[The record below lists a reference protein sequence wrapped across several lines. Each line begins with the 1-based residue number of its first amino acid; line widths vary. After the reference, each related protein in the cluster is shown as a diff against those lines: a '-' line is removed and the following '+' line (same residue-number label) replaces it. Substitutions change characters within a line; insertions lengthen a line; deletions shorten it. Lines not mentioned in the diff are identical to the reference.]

1 MERVIDIKLRNL
13 NNSGGLGDLGRR
25 ICDVLIIDDD
35 KIKRKINMD
44 LDNPKLQEYLRKF
57 EKYLTG
63 KRDAAV
69 SKALENTG
77 KKRLRNNL
85 ISSPFYIISFGA
97 LVFSVMGVPE
107 IIGIPLF
114 FASLGIGISSVM
126 LANMRSLYTNPKDEK
141 AIQLL
146 EIKIGECKNLQNEM
160 GKLLIN
166 KQDIKEEVQEVVEIE
181 KRESPRI
188 ISVKDVTPEREKIRI
203 YEEAM
208 KTKGDIAKKSK
219 FDYSELYSRM
229 DAIEQL
235 LNERRTSYPRG
246 ISSDVPDYLKKSR

>member
-1 MERVIDIKLRNL
+1 MERVIDVKLH
-13 NNSGGLGDLGRR
+13 NNSGGLVDLEKK
-25 ICDVLIIDDD
+25 IYDVLVIDDNHV
-35 KIKRKINMD
+35 KRMLNVD

-57 EKYLTG
+57 EKYLT
-63 KRDAAV
+63 
-69 SKALENTG
+69 SKKDMTISRALENTG

-85 ISSPFYIISFGA
+85 IASPFYITSFGA
-97 LVFSVMGVPE
+97 LILSLMGVPE

-114 FASLGIGISSVM
+114 FASLGVGISSVM
-126 LANMRSLYTNPKDEK
+126 LANMRSLYTNPEDEK
-141 AIQLL
+141 VIQLL
-146 EIKIGECKNLQNEM
+146 EVNIGECKKLQNEM
-160 GKLLIN
+160 EKVLIN
-166 KQDIKEEVQEVVEIE
+166 KQEIKEEVQEVVEIE
-181 KRESPRI
+181 KRESPRV
-188 ISVKDVTPEREKIRI
+188 ISVKDVTPEREKEKKQI